1 MSTAKPAAHAAEH
14 ASEHVVGIGMYLA
27 IFGALMVLT
36 AITTAVAYVDLGAL
50 NNVVMLGIAVLKAT
64 LVVLFF
70 MHVRF
75 NSRLTQMF
83 ALAGF
88 VWILLLFAFT
98 LSDYATRGIMR

>member
-1 MSTAKPAAHAAEH
+1 MSSAKSVAHEAEH

-27 IFGALMVLT
+27 IFVSLMVLT

-83 ALAGF
+83 ALCGF

-98 LSDYATRGIMR
+98 VGDVATRGILR